1 MSSART
7 RRGIASVELALFA
20 PVLVLLLAGISDV
33 VTYYRAQLRFETASA
48 MVGQIVSQCTTITNQ
63 ADVNEF
69 FSYAQTIV
77 GNLTNLSSTN
87 GTGAIIISAMG
98 VVTTNNVAAP
108 RIRWQLRSGN
118 PTRNSTFGT
127 VNNVANLGA
136 GNNTVGNGETIF
148 GIEIYG
154 STQAYVLSQTIM
166 GSLLGPL
173 KGITLF
179 ASRATDATSLQNA
192 PRADNTNRVCTL

>member
-7 RRGIASVELALFA
+7 RRGIASVELALVA
-20 PVLVLLLAGISDV
+20 PVLVLLLAGVSDV

-48 MVGQIVSQCTTITNQ
+48 MLGQIVSQCSTITNQ
-63 ADVNEF
+63 ADANEF
-69 FSYAQTIV
+69 YSYAQTIV

-98 VVTTNNVAAP
+98 VTTANNVTAP

-118 PTRNSTFGT
+118 PTQNSTFGA
-127 VNNVANLGA
+127 VNGVANLGA
-136 GNNTVGNGETIF
+136 GNNTVGNGSTIF

-154 STQAYVLSQTIM
+154 STQAYVLSQNIM
-166 GSLLGPL
+166 GTLLGPL
-173 KGITLF
+173 KGVTLF

-192 PRADNTNRVCTL
+192 PRTDNTNRICTL